1 MGVAGACRGKE
12 LCQLDCNDV
21 SDHKSFFLVN
31 LRGTKSGKDRL
42 FVIKT
47 SGENS
52 TNVVELV
59 RKYIGLRP
67 PTKHTRFFVSYKNG
81 KCMTQPIGKNTF
93 GQLPRRIAGYLRL
106 PNANLY
112 TGHCF
117 RRSSASLLADSGST
131 IDVLKRHGGWKSS
144 SVAEGYVENSLYQK
158 KNVADQI
165 FTNVFSDV
173 DMASASTI
181 ERSISENETTAT
193 ATATYVQ
200 NMFTTKNVASN
211 CPPFVSLANCT
222 KVNINV
228 NIYNNKN

>member
-12 LCQLDCNDV
+12 LCQVDCNDV
-21 SDHKSFFLVN
+21 LDHGSFFLVN
-31 LRGTKSGKDRL
+31 LRDTKSGKDRS

-52 TNVVELV
+52 TNVVEMV
-59 RKYIGLRP
+59 RKYIRLRP
-67 PTKHTRFFVSYKNG
+67 PTQHSRFFVSYKNG
-81 KCMTQPIGKNTF
+81 KCMNQPIGKNTF
-93 GQLPRRIAGYLRL
+93 GQLPSRIAGYLRL
-106 PNANLY
+106 PDAKQY

-117 RRSSASLLADSGST
+117 RRSSASLLADSGAT

-165 FTNVFSDV
+165 FTNVSSDV
-173 DMASASTI
+173 DMASTSTRG
-181 ERSISENETTAT
+181 RSISETTTAA

-200 NMFTTKNVASN
+200 NTSITKNVASN
-211 CPPFVSLANCT
+211 CPPFVTLANCSD
-222 KVNINV
+222 VNINV
-228 NIYNNKN
+228 NIYHNKN